1 MKKKFYKN
9 SKHKEDTP
17 HIDLH
22 HPHTVFLYYIND
34 ADGDTVLY
42 NYKSKNI
49 KDIPN
54 YEDIKIIKKVKPKQ
68 GRVLVFDGMT
78 WHSSTQPTK
87 GPRCIINF
95 DMVWDLTL

>member
-1 MKKKFYKN
+1 M
-9 SKHKEDTP
+9 
-17 HIDLH
+17 
-22 HPHTVFLYYIND
+22 
-34 ADGDTVLY
+34 
-42 NYKSKNI
+42 

-54 YEDIKIIKKVKPKQ
+54 YEDVKIMKKIRPKQ

-95 DMVWDLTL
+95 DMVWDLTI